1 MKHYKNKDGVL
12 FGFLED
18 GSQDAFIPADF
29 VRITEEEANILREE
43 HQKKVAEQMKSLMPN
58 IK

>member
-1 MKHYKNKDGVL
+1 MKHYKSKDGIL

-29 VRITEEEANILREE
+29 VRISEEEAAVLREE
-43 HQKKVAEQMKSLMPN
+43 VRKKVAEQMKSLMPN
-58 IK
+58 